1 MAAKR
6 LLAVFIAIIMVLS
19 LAPAGVFT
27 AFADGENI
35 LSVGCNKVIAEAPT
49 EDDKVY
55 TDYYFTPP
63 KTDEYWICS
72 VAAGDPCCNII
83 GGDLNLE
90 LDDYDYDNGIVNFRE
105 KLALT
110 ADVTYT
116 FSVARYGNISTG
128 PLEFDLFITTE
139 DGFSITCEETEDG
152 YIFAPLFAY
161 ENSTVSF
168 LTQSD
173 DISRSA
179 RDIKVT
185 YSDPDLG
192 VTEIDCETND
202 GVSSFTMPAA
212 DVTVSCV
219 FAAPDPDDAA
229 ALSYGGNVLS
239 VPAGQ
244 MGYYSFTAEEA
255 GLYEFASHTSDCDP
269 KATLY
274 NSNQQELDSADDYLD
289 TTDFRIVRS
298 LEAGETIYLSV
309 TDYYSGSISGTLTI
323 ELISPVS
330 FVSHGLKLTGEIGV
344 IFFTEILDPV
354 DFDSSYVDFLIGK
367 SGTQRMSL
375 SEAEYND
382 NYNAYA
388 LTCYVGTYRMADKIT
403 PVIHWYDDEG
413 VEQTIE
419 FEPYS
424 AEDYIDYAL
433 DSPDDFTTEEFAIV
447 EALADLGYYTQQY
460 LSGLHGY
467 TVGDG
472 ENDKY
477 AAFTTG
483 VTGSYDTETVSAI
496 LQDYDRYNAN
506 IDTDKVENIAFSL
519 NLESSTAL
527 YIYLTVKDGVTLTRA
542 NDYSYDT
549 DRELTR
555 VSANV
560 YRIAVRDIKAYAL
573 NSTYNIQVYDGE
585 ENVVADLS
593 ISPLNYIKIAIVSS
607 NNDALTN
614 AACAVYYYYDA
625 VNTLVSNSVPVDP
638 EPEPYEPDDPDEPDE
653 PVEP

>member
-27 AFADGENI
+27 AFADGENV
-35 LSVGCNKVIAEAPT
+35 LTVGRNSIVVPSPDEYEEP
-49 EDDKVY
+49 VY
-55 TDYYFTPP
+55 VDFEFTPES
-63 KTDEYWICS
+63 TGEYWICS
-72 VAAGDPCCNII
+72 VSCGDPCCNIY
-83 GGDLNLE
+83 GSDDSEYN
-90 LDDYDYDNGIVNFRE
+90 LDDYAGEDGIYNFCE
-105 KLALT
+105 SYTLT
-110 ADVTYT
+110 EGVTYR
-116 FSVARYGNISTG
+116 FSLGQYAGAGSS
-128 PLEFDLFITTE
+128 PLDVDLFINTA
-139 DGFSITCEETEDG
+139 DGYSVNAGEVEGG
-152 YIFAPLFAY
+152 YIFAPPYAKY
-161 ENSTVSF
+161 NDTVSF
-168 LTQSD
+168 VIYRYDSVTIASD
-173 DISRSA
+173 VKASFPVPGLGDMAYIC
-179 RDIKVT
+179 T
-185 YSDPDLG
+185 ENNGLYSFEMPD
-192 VTEIDCETND
+192 C
-202 GVSSFTMPAA
+202 
-212 DVTVSCV
+212 DVTLSCSFDYPV
-219 FAAPDPDDAA
+219 TDNATP
-229 ALSYGGNVLS
+229 LSLGDTELNIPVGSL
-239 VPAGQ
+239 GF
-244 MGYYSFTAEEA
+244 YSFTAEEA
-255 GLYEFASHTSDCDP
+255 GTYYFASHTSGCDP
-269 KATLY
+269 KASL
-274 NSNQQELDSADDYLD
+274 LDDNMVSLSTSDDFIG
-289 TTDFRIVRS
+289 TDFRIDWD
-298 LEAGETIYLSV
+298 LEAGETVYLAVSE
-309 TDYYSGSISGTLTI
+309 YKYRAINGTLTVAKAEPF
-323 ELISPVS
+323 ELMY
-330 FVSHGLKLTGEIGV
+330 HGLELAAGEIGV
-344 IFFTEILDPV
+344 IFYTKVLDSV
-354 DFDSSYVDFLIGK
+354 DLDGAYVEFLIGK
-367 SGTQRMSL
+367 SGRQQM
-375 SEAEYND
+375 EIND
-382 NYNAYA
+382 HSWPLP

-424 AEDYIDYAL
+424 AEDYITYAL
-433 DSPDDFTTEEFAIV
+433 DNPGSFDADEYDV
-447 EALADLGYYTQQY
+447 VVALADLGYYTQQY

-477 AAFTTG
+477 AAFTTC
-483 VTGSYDTETVSAI
+483 VTENYRPETVSAN
-496 LQDYDRYNAN
+496 LEDFYRYNAD

-593 ISPLNYIKIAIVSS
+593 ISPLNYIKIAIDSS

-625 VNTLVSNSVPVDP
+625 VNTLVSNSVPD
-638 EPEPYEPDDPDEPDE
+638 EPDDPDEPDE
-653 PVEP
+653 PDDPGEP

>member
-49 EDDKVY
+49 EDDNVY

-72 VAAGDPCCNII
+72 VAAGDPCCEIY
-83 GGDLNLE
+83 GGEDFFE
-90 LDDYDYDNGIVNFRE
+90 FDDVSSENSLLNFRE
-105 KLALT
+105 KITLT

-116 FSVARYGNISTG
+116 ISVAQYGDPTSS

-139 DGFSITCEETEDG
+139 DGFSVTCEDDG
-152 YIFAPLFAY
+152 NGCIFAPLFAD
-161 ENSTVSF
+161 ENTPVSF
-168 LTQSD
+168 LPVSFNYSMTAQ
-173 DISRSA
+173 
-179 RDIKVT
+179 DIKVT
-185 YSDPDLG
+185 YTDPDNG
-192 VTEIDCETND
+192 ETEIDYELSG
-202 GVSSFTMPAA
+202 GVYSFTMPDA
-212 DVTVSCV
+212 DVTISCE
-219 FAAPDPDDAA
+219 FAIPDLDDAI
-229 ALSYGGNVLS
+229 ALSLGENSLS
-239 VPAGQ
+239 VPGGQ
-244 MGYYSFTAEEA
+244 IGLYSFTAEDT
-255 GLYEFASHTSDCDP
+255 GTYEFVSHSTGCDP
-269 KATLY
+269 LATLY
-274 NSNQQELDSADDYLD
+274 DSEMNELASDDDSYDR
-289 TTDFRIVRS
+289 DFRIVRS
-298 LEAGETIYLSV
+298 LAAGETVYLSV
-309 TDYYSGSISGTLTI
+309 SVYNNLSMDGTLTVAAV
-323 ELISPVS
+323 EPVS
-330 FVSHGLKLTGEIGV
+330 FDCHGLVLTGEIGV
-344 IFFTEILDPV
+344 VFYTEIFDPV
-354 DFDSSYVDFLIGK
+354 DFDDAYVEFLIGK
-367 SGTQRMSL
+367 SGKQITPL
-375 SEAEYND
+375 DEVEYND
-382 NYNAYA
+382 RYDAYA
-388 LTCYVGTYRMADKIT
+388 LTCYVGSYRMADKIT

-424 AEDYIDYAL
+424 AEDYITYSL
-433 DSPDDFTTEEFAIV
+433 DHPGSFDADEYDV
-447 EALADLGYYTQQY
+447 VVALADLGYYTQQY

-496 LQDYDRYNAN
+496 LQDYDRYNAD

-593 ISPLNYIKIAIVSS
+593 ISPLNYIKIAIDSS
-607 NNDALTN
+607 DNNALTN

-625 VNTLVSNSVPVDP
+625 VNTLVSNSVPVEPDDP
-638 EPEPYEPDDPDEPDE
+638 DDPVEPDDPDEP
-653 PVEP
+653 VEP

>member
-6 LLAVFIAIIMVLS
+6 LLAVIIAIIMVLS

-83 GGDLNLE
+83 GGEEPLE
-90 LDDYDYDNGIVNFRE
+90 LDDYDYDNGILNFRE
-105 KLALT
+105 KLALS

-116 FSVARYGNISTG
+116 FSVARYGNISDG

-168 LTQSD
+168 LTQSN
-173 DISRSA
+173 DISRFA
-179 RDIKVT
+179 RDVKVT
-185 YSDPDLG
+185 YTDPDLG
-192 VTEIDCETND
+192 VTEIDCETNG

-219 FAAPDPDDAA
+219 FEAPDPDDAA
-229 ALSYGGNVLS
+229 ALSYGENELS
-239 VPAGQ
+239 VPDGQ
-244 MGYYSFTAEEA
+244 FGFYSFTAEDA
-255 GLYEFASHTSDCDP
+255 GTYEFASHTSDCDP

-274 NSNQQELDSADDYLD
+274 NSNQQELDSVDDYLD

-298 LEAGETIYLSV
+298 LEAGETVYLSV
-309 TDYYSGSISGTLTI
+309 TDYNNGSISGTLTI
-323 ELISPVS
+323 ELIAPVS
-330 FVSHGLKLTGEIGV
+330 FVSHGLVLTGEIGV
-344 IFFTEILDPV
+344 VFYTKILDSV
-354 DFDSSYVDFLIGK
+354 DFDSSYVEFLIGK
-367 SGTQRMSL
+367 SGKQRMSL
-375 SEAEYND
+375 SEAEYNYRYD
-382 NYNAYA
+382 AYA
-388 LTCYVGTYRMADKIT
+388 LTCYVGSYRMADKIT

-413 VEQTIE
+413 VEQTVE

-424 AEDYIDYAL
+424 ANDYIDYAL
-433 DSPDDFTTEEFAIV
+433 DCPDDFTTEEFAIV
-447 EALADLGYYTQQY
+447 EALADLGTYSQEY

-467 TVGDG
+467 TTGDG

-477 AAFTTG
+477 AQFAVNRVVDAYDYNSIMSEVEAF
-483 VTGSYDTETVSAI
+483 YDYSMDFSADKIEET
-496 LQDYDRYNAN
+496 
-506 IDTDKVENIAFSL
+506 AFSL

-527 YIYLTVKDGVTLTRA
+527 YIYLTVKDGVSLG
-542 NDYSYDT
+542 
-549 DRELTR
+549 
-555 VSANV
+555 SAILMIDDENTEEIEMTQISEKV
-560 YRIAVRDIKAYAL
+560 YRIAIRDIKASELGDVYRIKVTDSEGESIGTCYL
-573 NSTYNIQVYDGE
+573 TPLTY
-585 ENVVADLS
+585 VARVLELYGND
-593 ISPLNYIKIAIVSS
+593 ISKAPLCN
-607 NNDALTN
+607 T
-614 AACAVYYYYDA
+614 ACAVYRYYDA
-625 VNTLVSNSVPVDP
+625 VKFLTETQEVP
-638 EPEPYEPDDPDEPDE
+638 EPDPDEPYEP
-653 PVEP
+653 